1 MNQVNILL
9 VEDNEGNIILTTEAF
24 EDMQLANS
32 ISIVRDGEEALQFL
46 RKQDRFENAPTPQL
60 ILMDINLPGID
71 GKELLDIIKK
81 DVTLQEIPVVMLTS
95 SAADA
100 DISECYDKH
109 VNWYITKPIDYDKYT
124 KVMHEIEAFYVSFVP
139 YHKKLRKVK

>member
-1 MNQVNILL
+1 MNEVHILL
-9 VEDNEGNIILTTEAF
+9 VEDNEGDIILTTEAF
-24 EDMQLANS
+24 KDMQLENK
-32 ISIVRDGEEALQFL
+32 ISIVRDGEEALCFL
-46 RKQDRFENAPTPQL
+46 RKQDDYADVSTPQL
-60 ILMDINLPGID
+60 ILMDINLPGMD
-71 GKELLDIIKK
+71 GKELLETIKK
-81 DVTLQEIPVVMLTS
+81 DPELKEIPVVMLTS

-139 YHKKLRKVK
+139 YPKSGK

>member
-1 MNQVNILL
+1 MNEVHILL
-9 VEDNEGNIILTTEAF
+9 VEDNEGDIILTTEAF
-24 EDMQLANS
+24 NDMKLENK
-32 ISIVRDGEEALQFL
+32 ISIVRDGEEALRFL
-46 RKQDRFENAPTPQL
+46 RKQGDFKEATTPQL

-81 DVTLQEIPVVMLTS
+81 DEHLKEIPVVMLTS

-124 KVMHEIEAFYVSFVP
+124 KVLHEIEAFYVSFVP
-139 YHKKLRKVK
+139 YPKKGK

>member
-1 MNQVNILL
+1 MNEVHILL
-9 VEDNEGNIILTTEAF
+9 VEDNEGDIILTTEAF
-24 EDMQLANS
+24 KDMQLENK
-32 ISIVRDGEEALQFL
+32 ISIVRDGEEALRFL
-46 RKQDRFENAPTPQL
+46 RKQDSYTDAATPQL
-60 ILMDINLPGID
+60 ILMDINLPGMD
-71 GKELLDIIKK
+71 GKELLEVIKK
-81 DVTLQEIPVVMLTS
+81 DPELKEIPVVMLTS

-139 YHKKLRKVK
+139 YPKSGR

>member
-1 MNQVNILL
+1 MNEVHILL
-9 VEDNEGNIILTTEAF
+9 VEDNEGDIILTTEAF
-24 EDMQLANS
+24 KDMQLENK

-46 RKQDRFENAPTPQL
+46 RKQDSYADVTTPQL
-60 ILMDINLPGID
+60 ILMDINLPGMD
-71 GKELLDIIKK
+71 GKELLETIKK
-81 DVTLQEIPVVMLTS
+81 DPELKEIPVVMLTS

-139 YHKKLRKVK
+139 YPKSGK

>member
-1 MNQVNILL
+1 MNEVHILL
-9 VEDNEGNIILTTEAF
+9 VEDNEGDIILTTEAF
-24 EDMQLANS
+24 KDMQLENK
-32 ISIVRDGEEALQFL
+32 ISIVRDGEEALCFL
-46 RKQDRFENAPTPQL
+46 RKQDSYADATTPQL
-60 ILMDINLPGID
+60 ILMDINLPGMD
-71 GKELLDIIKK
+71 GKELLETIKK
-81 DVTLQEIPVVMLTS
+81 DPELKEIPVVMLTS

-139 YHKKLRKVK
+139 YPKSGK

>member
-1 MNQVNILL
+1 MNEVHILL
-9 VEDNEGNIILTTEAF
+9 VEDNEGDIILTTEAF
-24 EDMQLANS
+24 KDMQLENK

-46 RKQDRFENAPTPQL
+46 RKQDSYADATTPQL
-60 ILMDINLPGID
+60 ILMDINLPGMD
-71 GKELLDIIKK
+71 GKELLEVIKK
-81 DVTLQEIPVVMLTS
+81 DPELKEIPVVMLTS

-139 YHKKLRKVK
+139 YPKSGK

>member
-1 MNQVNILL
+1 MNNVTILL
-9 VEDNEGNIILTTEAF
+9 VEDNEGDIILTTEAF
-24 EDMQLANS
+24 KDMALANTMTV
-32 ISIVRDGEEALQFL
+32 VRDGEEALRYL
-46 RKQDRFENAPTPQL
+46 RKQGEYQEALTPQL

-81 DVTLQEIPVVMLTS
+81 EEELSDIPVVMLTC
-95 SAADA
+95 SANDS
-100 DISECYDKH
+100 DINECYDKQ

-139 YHKKLRKVK
+139 YHKTRI

>member
-1 MNQVNILL
+1 MNEVHILL
-9 VEDNEGNIILTTEAF
+9 VEDNEGDIILTEEAF
-24 EDMQLANS
+24 KDMELDNK
-32 ISIVRDGEEALQFL
+32 ISVVRDGEEALRFL
-46 RKQDRFENAPTPQL
+46 KKEGEHTEATTPQL

-71 GKELLDIIKK
+71 GKQLLEKIKK
-81 DVTLQEIPVVMLTS
+81 DEELKEIPVVMLTC
-95 SAADA
+95 SADDA

-139 YHKKLRKVK
+139 YPKGGK